1 MTARRTWKLVEQR
14 ACEAL
19 EGRRNP
25 LSGSNSQHGTSSDC
39 IECKLLPNS
48 YVEVKMRANW
58 AHHTLFHE
66 VKEKAREENRMPVL
80 ITHVKNNQDDLVTLR
95 LDDFAELLRLIPEE
109 ERKRFFSNN
118 NRK

>member
-39 IECKLLPNS
+39 INCKLLPNA
-48 YVEVKMRANW
+48 YIEVKMRANW
-58 AHHTLFHE
+58 AHHALFHE
-66 VKEKAREENRMPVL
+66 VREKVCEENRMPVL
-80 ITHVKNNQDDLVTLR
+80 VTHLKNKKQDDLVTLR
-95 LDDFAELLRLIPEE
+95 LSDFATLLRMIPKEQRE
-109 ERKRFFSNN
+109 KFYEK
-118 NRK
+118 